1 MKEQIKKA
9 KYLINHDKVKK
20 VGEDGSM
27 GQLYEV
33 DNDTVRIYSKPGR
46 KMVSCTCANFSM
58 FCNSP
63 RFCHHVL
70 SAILLES
77 YEEFYEKIDTIIDFY
92 ESNDRLNIEVDIEIM
107 INHLKDLKRI
117 K

>member
-46 KMVSCTCANFSM
+46 KMVSCTCENFSM

-63 RFCHHVL
+63 RFCHHII
-70 SAILLES
+70 SSLLFES
-77 YEEFYEKIDTIIDFY
+77 HFEFYKKIDERIDFY
-92 ESNDRLNIEVDIEIM
+92 KKNLELNIEVDTSDVIM
-107 INHLKDLKRI
+107 SLLDLKRI